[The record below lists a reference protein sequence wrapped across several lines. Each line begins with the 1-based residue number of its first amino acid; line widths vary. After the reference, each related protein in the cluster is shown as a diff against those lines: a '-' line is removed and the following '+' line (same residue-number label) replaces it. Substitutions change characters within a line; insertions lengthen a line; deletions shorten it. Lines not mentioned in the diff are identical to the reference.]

1 MKNVFIKAII
11 LRLMVSLITP
21 FAISPV
27 FAETGQPPLKA
38 PVAEPLSN
46 QNEQPISAEREYIP
60 PTAEVIT
67 ATKAKVED
75 FDCNTITDVPVS
87 ECEVIVKLYKA
98 FRGPDWGVGGIPITR
113 VGDLYGVEVENSHV
127 VELFFFN
134 QTFQGPIPPEIG
146 NLSELRGLTL
156 SFGSIPGTIPPE
168 IGKLSQLEELSLA
181 YNNLVGTIPPE
192 IGDLKNLKEL
202 RLHGNQLTGTIP
214 IEIYN
219 LTELTSLVL
228 YNNQLSGEINP
239 DIKNLTNLE
248 YLELAENNFSGNIPP
263 QIGLLS
269 QLSELKLQSNQFSS
283 IIPPEL
289 GVLRNLFE
297 FNLSDNQLTGNI
309 PPEIFTSH
317 SAYYIFLQNNQL
329 TGSIPEEIS
338 NLKKTYKLNLSKN
351 QLDGPLPSEIDG
363 ASSLRQLNLSENQLS
378 GELPDSLQ
386 NIWTL
391 CEPDYDYMTCVSGEY
406 GLNLSYNHFNV
417 PASEPLMA
425 FLETKDPDWY
435 LTQGIEI
442 TLNPGQAG
450 EIKSHDGVFE
460 IEIPENESS
469 SSITLIFQPTP
480 ESLNPF
486 PLNPTGDYFRLTASQ
501 DSQSMES
508 YGSPIL
514 VKANY
519 TAQSTAGIIE
529 DSLAIYNWIEEDAT
543 WQDAINRCGSQGTYL
558 RNPNEKWFSGEVC
571 FFGEFAVGGE
581 SFNCYLPLI
590 EKPWFWNP

>member
-1 MKNVFIKAII
+1 MKNIFTKAII
-11 LRLMVSLITP
+11 LSLMVSLISTST
-21 FAISPV
+21 ISPV
-27 FAETGQPPLKA
+27 SAKTSQPPFEA
-38 PVAEPLSN
+38 PEAEPLSN
-46 QNEQPISAEREYIP
+46 QNEQTINVEREYIP
-60 PTAEVIT
+60 PTPEAIAE
-67 ATKAKVED
+67 TKNEGED
-75 FDCNTITDVPVS
+75 FDCNTVTDVPVS

-113 VGDLYGVEVENSHV
+113 VGDLYGVEVEDFHV
-127 VELFFFN
+127 VELYFFN

-146 NLSELRGLTL
+146 NLSELKGLIL

-168 IGKLSQLEELSLA
+168 IGQLNQLEELSLA
-181 YNNLVGTIPPE
+181 YNNLVGTIPSE
-192 IGDLKNLKEL
+192 IGDLKNLKKM

-214 IEIYN
+214 VEIYN

-248 YLELAENNFSGNIPP
+248 HLELSDNNFSGNIPP

-269 QLSELKLQSNQFSS
+269 QLSELKLQSNQFSGS
-283 IIPPEL
+283 IPPEL
-289 GVLRNLFE
+289 GALRNLFE

-317 SAYYIFLQNNQL
+317 SASYIFLQNNQL
-329 TGSIPEEIS
+329 TGSLPEEIS
-338 NLKKTYKLNLSKN
+338 NLNKTYKLNLSKN
-351 QLDGPLPSEIDG
+351 QLDGPLPSVIDG
-363 ASSLRQLNLSENQLS
+363 ANSLRQLNLSENQLS
-378 GELPDSLQ
+378 GEIPDSLQ
-386 NIWTL
+386 NLWTL

-406 GLNLSYNHFNV
+406 GLNLGYNHFNV

-469 SSITLIFQPTP
+469 SSITVIFQPTP

-486 PLNPTGDYFRLTASQ
+486 PLNTTGNYFRLTASQ

-508 YGSPIL
+508 YGSPII
-514 VKANY
+514 VKVNY
-519 TAQSTAGIIE
+519 TAQSTGGIIE
-529 DSLAIYNWIEEDAT
+529 DSLAIYNWIEEDAN
-543 WQDAINRCGSQGTYL
+543 WQDALKRCGSQATYL
-558 RNPNEKWFSGEVC
+558 RNLDENWFSGEVC